1 MEIRPTTDE
10 DLEVFVD
17 TVHAAFGRFP
27 ETPVEGGGHWW
38 SALEMD
44 RCLLALTADGRPV
57 GTAGAH
63 SFELTL
69 PGETI
74 VPAPGVTAVGV
85 LPSHRRQGVLS
96 AMMRHQLGELRTR
109 GEFLSVLLASEATIY
124 GRFGYGPATYT
135 QELTVP
141 RHRAAL
147 APPRASATAG
157 APVTG
162 ADNGSVEVLRSAGC
176 GEILEEVYDRYRRAQ
191 PGALSRPH
199 RWWDLRAGQ
208 PPISPA
214 PRYVAVHRDADG
226 VPDGYA
232 SYSLGEPETTLTV
245 DETIA
250 TDAAV
255 FTALARFVLN
265 HDLVSRVVF
274 KHVPPQHPLRWQL
287 ADFRAGQVSGDM
299 DWLWVRLL
307 DVPRA
312 LSARG
317 WFADGELVL
326 DVEDPFL
333 GEHGRHL
340 LTVRDGKADCVP
352 TDREPDLSLDVRDLG
367 SVYLGGTTP
376 STLVRAGHIRAHR
389 PDAAALADAL
399 FRSDRAPH
407 CLHWF

>member
-10 DLEVFVD
+10 DLDVFVD

-27 ETPVEGGGHWW
+27 ETPTEGGGLLW

-96 AMMRHQLGELRTR
+96 AMMRHQLAGLRAR

-147 APPRASATAG
+147 AVPRARGTAD
-157 APVTG
+157 APATG
-162 ADNGSVEVLRSAGC
+162 ADNGSVEVLRGAGC

-199 RWWDLRAGQ
+199 RWWALRAGQ
-208 PPISPA
+208 PPISPE

-245 DETIA
+245 DEIIA
-250 TDAAV
+250 TDDAV
-255 FTALARFVLN
+255 FTALARFVLH
-265 HDLVSRVVF
+265 HDLVSQVVF
-274 KHVPPQHPLRWQL
+274 KHVPPQHPLRRQL
-287 ADFRAGQVSGDM
+287 ADFRAGKVTGDM

-312 LSARG
+312 LTARG

-352 TDREPDLSLDVRDLG
+352 TDREPDLSLDVSDLG
-367 SVYLGGTTP
+367 SLYLGGTAP
-376 STLVRAGHIRAHR
+376 STLVRAGHIRAHS
-389 PDAAALADAL
+389 PDAATLADTL
-399 FRSDRAPH
+399 FRTDRTPH